1 MPYQRDSIRG
11 FLKYFG
17 SFVLSGIYKLVSY
30 FKKRNRK
37 KLMYSAIRGEVFFIV
52 LSIVMCLINMPA
64 TLCVFVVP
72 YFFYRLIAMLG
83 NWAQHAFIDPS
94 EPENSY
100 KNSITCINSKYNW
113 QCWNDGYHISH
124 HLKQTLHWTE
134 HPRYFRD
141 HVDNYSINNA
151 VVFIKIDF
159 MLVSIFLLAK
169 RYDLLVK
176 NFVNIGG
183 RFKSDDEIMSFLKK
197 RVRKF
202 AFDNENKYL
211 PQ

>member
-1 MPYQRDSIRG
+1 
-11 FLKYFG
+11 
-17 SFVLSGIYKLVSY
+17 
-30 FKKRNRK
+30 
-37 KLMYSAIRGEVFFIV
+37 
-52 LSIVMCLINMPA
+52 
-64 TLCVFVVP
+64 
-72 YFFYRLIAMLG
+72 
-83 NWAQHAFIDPS
+83 
-94 EPENSY
+94 
-100 KNSITCINSKYNW
+100 
-113 QCWNDGYHISH
+113 
-124 HLKQTLHWTE
+124 
-134 HPRYFRD
+134 
-141 HVDNYSINNA
+141 
-151 VVFIKIDF
+151 

>member
-1 MPYQRDSIRG
+1 
-11 FLKYFG
+11 
-17 SFVLSGIYKLVSY
+17 
-30 FKKRNRK
+30 
-37 KLMYSAIRGEVFFIV
+37 
-52 LSIVMCLINMPA
+52 
-64 TLCVFVVP
+64 
-72 YFFYRLIAMLG
+72 MLG

-176 NFVNIGG
+176 NFVNICG